1 MRIYVFSFWDFDDI
15 DFDYNESLEFATID
29 FDEAVRFYKDNSKNN
44 EITVTIFENGNLL
57 RCDKEYS
64 IFRIN

>member
-29 FDEAVRFYKDNSKNN
+29 FDEKG
-44 EITVTIFENGNLL
+44 EL
-57 RCDKEYS
+57 
-64 IFRIN
+64 